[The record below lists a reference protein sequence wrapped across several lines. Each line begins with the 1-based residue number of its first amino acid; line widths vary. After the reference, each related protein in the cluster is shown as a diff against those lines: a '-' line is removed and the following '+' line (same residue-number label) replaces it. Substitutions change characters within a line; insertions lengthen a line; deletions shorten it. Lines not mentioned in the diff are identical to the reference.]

1 MTSSAPSPRTEHLRE
16 LMRGKFATAL
26 APGPDALSE
35 DAKSVASLI
44 EAAAA
49 TALGVGSKDYTA
61 KGRSLIFNLN
71 KNAQLRAGMLRG
83 DLSAEWLISA
93 SVADLATDA
102 LKLARQA
109 SAERFHAQRSLGQS
123 DDRVVGWNAGTTG
136 KLEWSHK
143 YEQEKAASTATTS
156 ALVAGP
162 PVREEDEE
170 EQEAESS
177 ALPAAADEGE
187 AELHESAG
195 MEDVEADELKSAA
208 SQSDTD
214 DSDISWLNGPSAAPP
229 AGTKRTLDA
238 LEDDEDDEASA
249 ADMPPKAKA
258 RATGPSSPSTPGAG
272 GRTLT
277 YTDAMVRSCTLA
289 QAAAGSGLTLE
300 SDEAGVRQRVHAAV
314 ARVREIVSDVE
325 ATG

>member
-1 MTSSAPSPRTEHLRE
+1 M
-16 LMRGKFATAL
+16 
-26 APGPDALSE
+26 
-35 DAKSVASLI
+35 V
-44 EAAAA
+44 
-49 TALGVGSKDYTA
+49 
-61 KGRSLIFNLN
+61 
-71 KNAQLRAGMLRG
+71 RG

-143 YEQEKAASTATTS
+143 YEQEKAASTATPS
-156 ALVAGP
+156 ALAAGP
-162 PVREEDEE
+162 PVREQDEE

-177 ALPAAADEGE
+177 TSPAAADAAASEGE

-238 LEDDEDDEASA
+238 LEDDEDDDASA

-258 RATGPSSPSTPGAG
+258 RASGPSSPSNVGAG

-289 QAAAGSGLTLE
+289 QAAAGSGLSLE
-300 SDEAGVRQRVHAAV
+300 SDEAAVRQRVDAAV